1 MTTGALRGRHAFVTG
16 AGSGIGAAIARALA
30 ADGARVTLVGRRS
43 QPLEE
48 LAAELGPRSSLAVAD
63 IDVTDS
69 AAAPRALSLAHDAF
83 GPVDILV
90 NNAGQAPSAPF
101 EKTSLEMWSHVLA
114 VDLTAVF
121 QMTHAVLPDLK
132 ARGSGARIVNV
143 ASTAGLIGY
152 AYVSAYCAAK
162 HGVIG
167 LTRALALELAK
178 TGITVN
184 AVCPGYTDTPM
195 LRRAA
200 MNLQQKTGRNEDET
214 LALLAKSNP
223 QGRLVSPA
231 EVADTVRWLASP
243 GAASINGQAIV
254 VAGGEV
260 LAG

>member
-1 MTTGALRGRHAFVTG
+1 MTTGALQGRHAFVTG

-132 ARGSGARIVNV
+132 ASGPGARIVNV

>member
-1 MTTGALRGRHAFVTG
+1 MTTGALQGRHAFVTG

-90 NNAGQAPSAPF
+90 NNAGQAPSAAF

-121 QMTHAVLPDLK
+121 QMTQAVLPDLK
-132 ARGSGARIVNV
+132 ARGPGARIVNV

>member
-1 MTTGALRGRHAFVTG
+1 MTTGALQGRHAFVTG

-63 IDVTDS
+63 IDVTDP

-132 ARGSGARIVNV
+132 ARGPGARIVNV

>member
-1 MTTGALRGRHAFVTG
+1 MTTTALQGRHAFVTG

-48 LAAELGPRSSLAVAD
+48 LAAEIGPGSSLAVAD
-63 IDVTDS
+63 IDVTD
-69 AAAPRALSLAHDAF
+69 AAALPRALSRAHSAF

-90 NNAGQAPSAPF
+90 NNAGQAPTAPF
-101 EKTSLEMWSHVLA
+101 EKTSLEMWTHVLA
-114 VDLTAVF
+114 LDLTSVF
-121 QMTHAVLPDLK
+121 QMTQLLLPDLK
-132 ARGSGARIVNV
+132 ARGPGARIINV

-223 QGRLVSPA
+223 QGRLVSAA

>member
-1 MTTGALRGRHAFVTG
+1 MTTGALQGRHAFVTG

-48 LAAELGPRSSLAVAD
+48 LAAELGSGSSLAVAD

-121 QMTHAVLPDLK
+121 QMTHEVLPDLK
-132 ARGSGARIVNV
+132 ARGPGARIVNV

-200 MNLQQKTGRNEDET
+200 MNLQQKTGRSEEET

>member
-1 MTTGALRGRHAFVTG
+1 MTTGPFQGRHAFVTG

-48 LAAELGPRSSLAVAD
+48 LAAELGPRSGLAVAD
-63 IDVTDS
+63 IDVTDL

-121 QMTHAVLPDLK
+121 QMAHAVLPDLK
-132 ARGSGARIVNV
+132 ARGPRARIVNV

-260 LAG
+260 